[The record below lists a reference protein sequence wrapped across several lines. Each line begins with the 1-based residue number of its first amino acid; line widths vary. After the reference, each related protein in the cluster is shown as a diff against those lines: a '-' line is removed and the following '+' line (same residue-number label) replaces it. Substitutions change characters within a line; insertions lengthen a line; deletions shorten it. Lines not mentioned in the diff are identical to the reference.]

1 MSPLEILSVLIAD
14 GNEEFRRNLSNALQG
29 SYHVSC
35 CSIGEE
41 ALKKLKDEAPD
52 ILVLDLL
59 LPGLDGI
66 SLLHTAAESGICPI
80 VLATTRLINPYII
93 ESAERLC
100 VAYLVQKPCNIA
112 ATVSRI
118 RDLSQ
123 RIHRS
128 ASYAPDPRT
137 MISNILISLG
147 VSTKHRGYVYLREA
161 ILLAADEPLQSVT
174 KVIYPTVA
182 GLCGCEPT
190 QVERSIRTAIDSA
203 WKKRDEQIWS
213 QFFQPDSA
221 GVLPHPSNGVF
232 ISQLGDRL
240 ALNQM
245 RISLPG

>member
-14 GNEEFRRNLSNALQG
+14 GNEEILRNLSKALQG
-29 SYHVSC
+29 SYRVSC
-35 CSIGEE
+35 CSYGED
-41 ALKKLKDEAPD
+41 ALEKLKDEAPD

-80 VLATTRLINPYII
+80 VLATSRLINPYII
-93 ESAERLC
+93 ESAERLG
-100 VAYLVQKPCNIA
+100 VAYLAQKPCNIT

-128 ASYAPDPRT
+128 VSYAPDPRT
-137 MISNILISLG
+137 MVSNILSSLS

-161 ILLAADEPLQSVT
+161 ILLAADDPLQSVT

-182 GLCGCEPT
+182 GLCRCEAS

-203 WKKRDEQIWS
+203 WKKRDERVWIQY
-213 QFFQPDSA
+213 FQPDTA
-221 GVLPHPSNGVF
+221 GILHRPSNGVF
-232 ISQLGDRL
+232 ISQLADRL
-240 ALNQM
+240 ALEQM